1 MFGVIMIECYC
12 VNGEW
17 IEYDVVKEDNV
28 QVIKTFG
35 DSYRLGFEPIP
46 LIRGHIKESEYY
58 INKDAIIVRLN
69 GYTMS
74 TYNKNGTEFFKA
86 SSKSYPISVARLM
99 AETFL
104 KKPEE
109 GYWVV
114 THLDGNRLNNRLDNL
129 AYMTRKE
136 FNLKMGINGGGSK
149 CAMAVL
155 TQEQVD
161 TIRADFAKGV
171 KQTELAK
178 RYKTSSSNISN
189 ICRGKVWKDS
199 YVKPEVLPK
208 RNIVGRAKVDKE
220 LIKLVC
226 KLLKE
231 GNTGRSVAEKLG
243 IHPVTVS
250 KIKNKHYK
258 KVLAR
263 SVKEEAYNLS
273 DKVPTRLAC
282 DVGIDEVRE
291 IRQRYPKTS
300 KKALCKYYNITSSLL
315 NLLVT
320 TYCWDD
326 DNDADI
332 RYTDPDGLVNQYL
345 LKTHG
350 SNWEIDGNGRL
361 VKQEDSDSEDE
372 FTAEDALELLYGEN
386 WLEEVA
392 GVHGEVNDT
401 I

>member
-1 MFGVIMIECYC
+1 MIRSYFD
-12 VNGEW
+12 NGEW
-17 IEYDVVKEDNV
+17 KEYSVVREDNV
-28 QVIKTFG
+28 EIIKEVGCF
-35 DSYRLGFEPIP
+35 SKMGFKPIP
-46 LIRGHIKESEYY
+46 LIKGCIRENRYF
-58 INKDAIIVRLN
+58 INKEGIIICRT
-69 GYTMS
+69 GYS
-74 TYNKNGTEFFKA
+74 VGTYNKNGVEFFKDDRC
-86 SSKSYPISVARLM
+86 YEISVARLM

-104 KKPEE
+104 EKPKEE
-109 GYWVV
+109 GHWVV
-114 THLDGNRLNNRLDNL
+114 AHLDGNKLNNRLDNL
-129 AYMTRKE
+129 AYMTRRE
-136 FNLKMGINGGGSK
+136 FNLRVGLNGGGSK
-149 CAMAVL
+149 CAMATL

-161 TIRADFAKGV
+161 TIRADFANGV
-171 KQTELAK
+171 KQKDLAK
-178 RYKTSSSNISN
+178 RYKMSQANISA
-189 ICRGKVWKDS
+189 ICRGRVWKDS

-208 RNIVGRAKVDKE
+208 RNIAGRAKVDKE

-231 GNTGRSVAEKLG
+231 GNTGRSVAEQLG
-243 IHPVTVS
+243 IHYVTVS
-250 KIKNKHYK
+250 KIKTKHYK

-263 SVKEEAYNLS
+263 SIKEEAYNLS

-282 DVGIDEVRE
+282 DLSIGEVRE

-300 KKALCKYYNITSSLL
+300 KKALCKYYNISSSLL
-315 NLLVT
+315 SYLVT

-326 DNDADI
+326 DNEVDI

-361 VKQEDSDSEDE
+361 VKQEDSDNDEE